1 MPVSDEIKPDL
12 WRFALGRWQDK
23 AFEKACLHL
32 QDDYQ
37 VPVSLLLCGLW
48 LAESGKQPDARTA
61 RRLAELAEQF
71 EADYLRPL
79 RQVRRQAAQ
88 DDRLPEF
95 KRQLQQVELEGERWL
110 LTTLPSL
117 CENLLPAGKPVDPMG
132 WLLVLIPETAQ
143 CEGLQKSLND
153 LVRHCDDS

>member
-48 LAESGKQPDARTA
+48 LAESGKQPDARTG

-153 LVRHCDDS
+153 LVAL

>member
-48 LAESGKQPDARTA
+48 LAESGKQPDARTG

-79 RQVRRQAAQ
+79 RAVRRKAGE
-88 DDRLPEF
+88 DSRLPEF

-143 CEGLQKSLND
+143 CEGLQNALGE
-153 LVRHCDDS
+153 LVAP

>member
-1 MPVSDEIKPDL
+1 MSNEIQPDL
-12 WRFALGRWQDK
+12 WRFALGHWQDK

-32 QDDYQ
+32 QDEYQ

-48 LAESGKQPDARTA
+48 LAELGKQPDAKVG
-61 RRLAELAEQF
+61 RRLAELAGQF
-71 EADYLRPL
+71 ESDYLRPL
-79 RQVRRQAAQ
+79 RAVRRKAGQ

-110 LTTLPSL
+110 LTTLPTL
-117 CENLLPAGKPVDPMG
+117 CENLLPAGKPVDAMG
-132 WLLVLIPETAQ
+132 WLLVLVPETAQ

-153 LVRHCDDS
+153 LVAL

>member
-1 MPVSDEIKPDL
+1 MPVNDEMKADL
-12 WRFALGRWQDK
+12 WRFALGCWQDK

-48 LAESGKQPDARTA
+48 LAASGKQPDARTG

-79 RQVRRQAAQ
+79 RQVRRKAAQ
-88 DDRLPEF
+88 DERLPEF

-110 LTTLPSL
+110 LTALPSL

-132 WLLVLIPETAQ
+132 WLLVLVPEVAQ
-143 CEGLQKSLND
+143 CEGLQEGLSRLAELKVES
-153 LVRHCDDS
+153 